1 MSSIVSRR
9 PLVLKVDGR
18 AGSPMNHRNEAFWM
32 SIRLGTSSTFSS
44 LENVRRLLGA

>member
-9 PLVLKVDGR
+9 PEMASEAAL
-18 AGSPMNHRNEAFWM
+18 AGSPMNHRKEAFWI

-44 LENVRRLLGA
+44 LEKVRRLLGA